1 MCPSTD
7 DNMTEV
13 LAEEII
19 GKVAMSNGGHRFGV
33 IEDIVIETDTGEM
46 KYLLVRSEDRL
57 SGGRMDANGRTVVSF
72 STLKITD
79 SYVMFS

>member
-1 MCPSTD
+1 
-7 DNMTEV
+7 
-13 LAEEII
+13 
-19 GKVAMSNGGHRFGV
+19 
-33 IEDIVIETDTGEM
+33 M

>member
-33 IEDIVIETDTGEM
+33 IEDIVI
-46 KYLLVRSEDRL
+46 
-57 SGGRMDANGRTVVSF
+57 
-72 STLKITD
+72 
-79 SYVMFS
+79 